1 MNPDP
6 SRSPEENLR
15 RILDSPSYLRAY
27 EDIGLMHRDDLRPV
41 RLQLELLKAELLQE
55 EEGIESTVVLFG
67 GSRIPDPEEA
77 DERLATARRRAARR
91 PHDERAQFDL
101 RVAENL
107 HRKARYYDEARRFA
121 HTVSTQC
128 QNGGRLHY
136 VVVTGGGP
144 GIMEAGNRGAWD
156 AGAKTMGM
164 NVTLPHEQAP
174 NPYITPE
181 LCFLFHYFAVRKMHL
196 LLRAKAAVFFPGGFG
211 TLDELFET
219 LTLIQTMKMAP
230 IPIVLVGEDFWSRLI
245 DWDYLALQGTISAQ
259 DLELFHIC
267 DTAED
272 AWVHICRFHE
282 ELHLLPGADIEE
294 MIVPGGG
301 GPNAEE

>member
-15 RILDSPSYLRAY
+15 RILESPTYLRAY
-27 EDIGLMHRDDLRPV
+27 EDIELMHRVDLRPV
-41 RLQLELLKAELLQE
+41 RLQLELLKAELLQD

-77 DERLATARRRAARR
+77 EARVEVARRRAERHPSDR
-91 PHDERAQFDL
+91 RAQFDVQ
-101 RVAENL
+101 VAENL
-107 HRKARYYDEARRFA
+107 RKKARYYDEARRFA

-164 NVTLPHEQAP
+164 NITLPHEQAP
-174 NPYITPE
+174 NPYITPN
-181 LCFLFHYFAVRKMHL
+181 LCFQFHYFAVRKMHL
-196 LLRAKAAVFFPGGFG
+196 LLRAKAAVFFPGGYG

-219 LTLIQTMKMAP
+219 LTLIQTLKMNP
-230 IPIVLVGEDFWSRLI
+230 IPIVLVGEEFWSRLV
-245 DWDYLALQGTISAQ
+245 DWDYLSLEGTISAE
-259 DLELFHIC
+259 DLDLFRIC
-267 DTAED
+267 DTAEE
-272 AWVHICRFHE
+272 AWAHICAFHDE
-282 ELHLLPGADIEE
+282 PHLLPGANVDE
-294 MIVPGGG
+294 MIGGPG
-301 GPNAEE
+301 GPNADA